1 MRYPIFQDEIM
12 KIAEVSEKFAI
23 TLDTLRYY
31 ERVGLILPVNRNK
44 SDIRDYSEIDI
55 RRVDFIMCMRN
66 AGLSIEVLIEF
77 VGLVQQG
84 DRTINARKEILK
96 EQRELL
102 AVRMKEM
109 QITLDLLD
117 HKHEVYE
124 SALLKKEKGIIQTE
138 ESEII

>member
-117 HKHEVYE
+117 HKLEVYE
-124 SALLKKEKGIIQTE
+124 SALLKKEKGIIHTE